1 MIETV
6 LKLCV
11 LGTLRGDKSLSLLS
25 IIAIYS
31 GKFISDKV
39 DKETLAKIAGII
51 SFILLGIAF
60 FF

>member
-11 LGTLRGDKSLSLLS
+11 LGALRGDKSLSLLS

>member
-11 LGTLRGDKSLSLLS
+11 LGALRGDKSLSLLS

-39 DKETLAKIAGII
+39 DRETLAKIAGI

-60 FF
+60 FLF

>member
-11 LGTLRGDKSLSLLS
+11 LGALRGDKSLSLLS
-25 IIAIYS
+25 IIAIYF

-39 DKETLAKIAGII
+39 DKETLAKIAGI
-51 SFILLGIAF
+51 SFILMGVASF
-60 FF
+60 F